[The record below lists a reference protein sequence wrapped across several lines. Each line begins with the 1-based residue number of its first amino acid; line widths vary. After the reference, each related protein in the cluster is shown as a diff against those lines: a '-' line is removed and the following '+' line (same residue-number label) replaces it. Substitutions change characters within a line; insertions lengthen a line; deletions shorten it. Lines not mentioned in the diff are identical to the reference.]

1 VNSIERDPAV
11 ASPPPVPRSDTL
23 DTGMASSAIPVAAD
37 ADAPAQAAA
46 GRRRASRGWARLLAW
61 VGLSADADAAIADL
75 SASIADEPDAPMNY
89 VLRGE
94 ALLRSGALD
103 AARSDFERAL
113 ALAERAL
120 RGERWGLIAQAAQ
133 DRAAAGL
140 IEVLRRSGESVDE
153 ARARLDARPVE
164 PAR

>member
-1 VNSIERDPAV
+1 
-11 ASPPPVPRSDTL
+11 
-23 DTGMASSAIPVAAD
+23 
-37 ADAPAQAAA
+37 
-46 GRRRASRGWARLLAW
+46 
-61 VGLSADADAAIADL
+61 
-75 SASIADEPDAPMNY
+75 MNY

-94 ALLRSGALD
+94 ALLHSGALD

-113 ALAERAL
+113 ILAERAL